1 MKIRTLLLLSASA
14 LMLASCGGN
23 ENKDSEKKSEESSQV
38 TPPASEATSEK
49 EKESSK
55 EDDVPSSESEKDDE
69 SSESVDQGGDSSE
82 EIPEPTPAE
91 KVNLFYQEGDI
102 LIGQG
107 ESAMTNGQ
115 MGCWFGDGGSVSA
128 FAHADGKYSLSYAA
142 AGQWYG
148 VQVFY
153 KLPYSAAGD
162 SYHIETTF
170 HSDTAGTFTINN
182 ETITVEANTDYSYSK
197 DFTTTSS
204 TVISMQLGVNGIS
217 VMGGS
222 LLTFTD
228 PVIKDNGDNKYNK
241 VTFKNGDVAV
251 KEIQVRAGNKVK
263 APADPAAPEGKIF
276 DGWYDGDTKF
286 SPDAVVTEAKTYV
299 AKFADASS
307 SKKVTFKTA
316 DGKVLKEIDAVA
328 GKTITAPTDISIY
341 AYSIIGWKTTVGTD
355 FDFSTPIS
363 DDLTLIA
370 KTQISPTTYFN
381 AADTGWVIPAQH
393 CSVTDDGAYK
403 VSNLNPYKSDSWM
416 IQVNFGNM
424 PADEAKEYT
433 ISFAYM
439 INSAQAKA
447 QVYSGTTYGD
457 VLTLVKSTTFQT
469 ASITFTGP
477 LAAGDKKLT
486 FELGA
491 IADVDTIEFQVKD
504 VVLTS
509 K

>member
-1 MKIRTLLLLSASA
+1 MKIKTLLLLSASA
-14 LMLASCGGN
+14 LMLASCAGSGTPG
-23 ENKDSEKKSEESSQV
+23 DSKKEDGASQV
-38 TPPASEATSEK
+38 TP
-49 EKESSK
+49 SSSQGK
-55 EDDVPSSESEKDDE
+55 QDEPSSSDGGKKGEDA
-69 SSESVDQGGDSSE
+69 SSGDQGDSSADQGGEESGSSE
-82 EIPEPTPAE
+82 PTPTPAE

-102 LIGQG
+102 QVGVE
-107 ESAMTNGQ
+107 ESAMTGGQ
-115 MGCWFGDGGSVSA
+115 IGCWFGDGGSVSS
-128 FAHADGKYSLSYAA
+128 FTHASGKYSLSYKASGA
-142 AGQWYG
+142 WYG

-153 KLPYSAAGD
+153 KLPYAVAGD

-170 HSDTAGTFTINN
+170 HSDTAGTFTLNGK
-182 ETITVEANTDYSYSK
+182 TVTVEANADYSYSADYETK
-197 DFTTTSS
+197 GD
-204 TVISMQLGVNGIS
+204 TVISLQLGVVDTS
-217 VMGGS
+217 VMGGT

-241 VTFKNGDVAV
+241 VNFKNGDIAV
-251 KEIQVRAGNKVK
+251 KEIQVRDGKTVK
-263 APADPAAPEGKIF
+263 APADPTAPEGKIF

-341 AYSIIGWKTTVGTD
+341 AYSIVGWKTEDGAD
-355 FDFSTPIS
+355 FDFSTPVS
-363 DDLTLIA
+363 NDLTLIA
-370 KTQISPTTYFN
+370 KTEISPTTYFN
-381 AADTGWVIPAQH
+381 ASDTGWVIPSQH
-393 CSVTDDGAYK
+393 CSVTEEGAFK
-403 VSNLNPYKSDSWM
+403 VSGLAPYKSESWM
-416 IQVNFGNM
+416 IQVNFASM
-424 PADEAKEYT
+424 PANEAKEYT
-433 ISFAYM
+433 ISFAYT

-447 QVYSGTTYGD
+447 QVYSGNTYGD
-457 VLTLVKSTTFQT
+457 VLTLAKSTAFQT

-477 LAAGDKKLT
+477 LATGDKKLT

-491 IADVDTIEFQVKD
+491 ISDVDTIEFQVKD